1 MSSPKSLKKET
12 TSLSITSTEV
22 DTKTTTLKVESAT
35 VASTSLK
42 RSPSNSLNR
51 RGGECKRRESNESS
65 EECEDSCYVSSSLA
79 VAQASTA
86 FKWLP
91 ALALPAHQPR
101 QLLPI
106 ISGPSTS
113 TTKGDIPQVGPAT
126 CLYGIHLEQ
135 KATSKV
141 AMFDLDDTLITRKS
155 GKKFSDDSDDW
166 KLWTTNVGEKLR
178 NAVSDGFSIVVITNQ
193 AGLPVKGREAKWKQK
208 IPQIAQSAFS
218 DIPFRIFAAKEKDGF
233 RKPMLGMW
241 DALVEEFKKQN
252 VVIDK
257 NASYFVGDAAGRT
270 KPKDHSAV
278 DRKLAHNMGIQFYTP
293 DQFFK
298 ERKEKLPPLLG
309 FHPSKLEVKDPMPS
323 LISPSTAPEIFAP
336 VGYIHINQ
344 DTLKDKKRCAKEAER
359 VVSEGG
365 RCVIGKLFLYPT
377 FYSTN
382 WSVTDNTNRD
392 KATRAEYIGIAKR
405 LKCPVRCVW
414 FDVAPELAWHNNM
427 YRAFHQRVP
436 DVESSTLL
444 ETSAA
449 TVIEG
454 GDKELGSDSESEGKP
469 KKGRPKKVT
478 TTTKTKVTTATT
490 TKATTIASSAPRK
503 LVPWIAYT
511 TFRSHFQEPESSEG
525 FDKIDRV
532 GFVFEGARK
541 KGRGG
546 TLTWN
551 YKDLLRFVG

>member
-42 RSPSNSLNR
+42 RSAEQLSEPE
-51 RGGECKRRESNESS
+51 GEANVS
-65 EECEDSCYVSSSLA
+65 EERATKVQKSAKIPAMFLPRSA

-323 LISPSTAPEIFAP
+323 LISPSTAPEIVVFVGSPGCGKSSVFKKQFAP

-365 RCVIGKLFLYPT
+365 RCVI
-377 FYSTN
+377 
-382 WSVTDNTNRD
+382 DNTNRD

-532 GFVFEGARK
+532 GFVFEGSEEERE
-541 KGRGG
+541 RWD
-546 TLTWN
+546 TYMEL
-551 YKDLLRFVG
+551 

>member
-42 RSPSNSLNR
+42 RSAEQLSEFE
-51 RGGECKRRESNESS
+51 GEANVS
-65 EECEDSCYVSSSLA
+65 EERATKVQKSAKIPAMFLPRSA

-208 IPQIAQSAFS
+208 IPQIAQSA
-218 DIPFRIFAAKEKDGF
+218 
-233 RKPMLGMW
+233 
-241 DALVEEFKKQN
+241 
-252 VVIDK
+252 

-309 FHPSKLEVKDPMPS
+309 FHPSKLEAKDLMPS
-323 LISPSTAPEIFAP
+323 LISPSTTPEIVVFVGSPGCGKSSVFKKQFAP
-336 VGYIHINQ
+336 VGYVHVNQIHSK
-344 DTLKDKKRCAKEAER
+344 TRR
-359 VVSEGG
+359 
-365 RCVIGKLFLYPT
+365 
-377 FYSTN
+377 
-382 WSVTDNTNRD
+382 DNTNRD

-436 DVESSTLL
+436 DVESSTVL

-454 GDKELGSDSESEGKP
+454 GDKELGSDI
-469 KKGRPKKVT
+469 T
-478 TTTKTKVTTATT
+478 TTTT

-532 GFVFEGARK
+532 GFVFEGSEEERE
-541 KGRGG
+541 RWD
-546 TLTWN
+546 TYMEL
-551 YKDLLRFVG
+551 

>member
-42 RSPSNSLNR
+42 RSAEQLSEPE
-51 RGGECKRRESNESS
+51 GEANVS
-65 EECEDSCYVSSSLA
+65 EERATKVQKSAKIPAMFLPRSA

-241 DALVEEFKKQN
+241 DALVEEFKKEN

-257 NASYFVGDAAGRT
+257 SASYFVGDAAGRT

-298 ERKEKLPPLLG
+298 ERKENLPPLLG
-309 FHPSKLEVKDPMPS
+309 FHPSKLEAKDLMPS
-323 LISPSTAPEIFAP
+323 LISPSTTPEIVVFVGSPGCGKSSVFKKQFAP
-336 VGYIHINQ
+336 VGYVHVNQ

-365 RCVIGKLFLYPT
+365 RCVI
-377 FYSTN
+377 
-382 WSVTDNTNRD
+382 DNTNRD

-436 DVESSTLL
+436 DVESSTVL

-478 TTTKTKVTTATT
+478 TTTKTKVTTTTT
-490 TKATTIASSAPRK
+490 TKATTIASNAPRK

-532 GFVFEGARK
+532 GFVFEGSEEERE
-541 KGRGG
+541 RWD
-546 TLTWN
+546 TYMEL
-551 YKDLLRFVG
+551 

>member
-1 MSSPKSLKKET
+1 MSSSKSLEKET

-22 DTKTTTLKVESAT
+22 DTKTTTLKVESVA

-42 RSPSNSLNR
+42 RSAEQLSEFE
-51 RGGECKRRESNESS
+51 GEANVS
-65 EECEDSCYVSSSLA
+65 EERATKVQKSAKIPAMFLPRSA
-79 VAQASTA
+79 VAQASMA

-178 NAVSDGFSIVVITNQ
+178 SAVSDGFSIVVITNQ

-241 DALVEEFKKQN
+241 DALVEEFKKEN

-257 NASYFVGDAAGRT
+257 SASYFVGDAAGRT

-323 LISPSTAPEIFAP
+323 LISPSKTPEIVVFVGSPGCGKSSVFKKQFAP
-336 VGYIHINQ
+336 VGYVHINQ

-365 RCVIGKLFLYPT
+365 RCVI
-377 FYSTN
+377 
-382 WSVTDNTNRD
+382 DNTNRD

-436 DVESSTLL
+436 DVGSSTVL

-478 TTTKTKVTTATT
+478 TTTKTKVTTTTT
-490 TKATTIASSAPRK
+490 TKATTIASNAPRK

-532 GFVFEGARK
+532 GFVFEGSEEERE
-541 KGRGG
+541 RWD
-546 TLTWN
+546 TYMEL
-551 YKDLLRFVG
+551 

>member
-1 MSSPKSLKKET
+1 MSSSKSLKKET
-12 TSLSITSTEV
+12 TSLSVTSTEV
-22 DTKTTTLKVESAT
+22 DTKTTILKVESAAI
-35 VASTSLK
+35 ASTSLK
-42 RSPSNSLNR
+42 RSAEQLSEFE
-51 RGGECKRRESNESS
+51 GEANVS
-65 EECEDSCYVSSSLA
+65 EERATKVQKSAKIPAMFLPRSA

-178 NAVSDGFSIVVITNQ
+178 SAVSDGFSIVVITNQ

-241 DALVEEFKKQN
+241 DALVEEFKKEN

-257 NASYFVGDAAGRT
+257 SASYFVGDAAGRT

-323 LISPSTAPEIFAP
+323 LISPSKTPEIVVFVGSPGCGKSSVFKKQFAP
-336 VGYIHINQ
+336 VGYVHINQ

-365 RCVIGKLFLYPT
+365 RCVI
-377 FYSTN
+377 
-382 WSVTDNTNRD
+382 DNTNRD

-436 DVESSTLL
+436 DVGSSTVL

-478 TTTKTKVTTATT
+478 TTTKTKVTTTTT
-490 TKATTIASSAPRK
+490 TKATTIASNAPRK

-532 GFVFEGARK
+532 GFVFEGSEEERE
-541 KGRGG
+541 RWD
-546 TLTWN
+546 TYMEL
-551 YKDLLRFVG
+551 